1 MTGMTNHAKKGEVEE
16 FCISVQSFSSSVC
29 GLTEASVQ
37 VNIYMIMFLFVGSQR
52 HPYRYIYI

>member
-37 VNIYMIMFLFVGSQR
+37 VNIHRIMFLYVGSQR
-52 HPYRYIYI
+52 LPYR

>member
-37 VNIYMIMFLFVGSQR
+37 VNIHNIRSVHLSHFRKILRIDF
-52 HPYRYIYI
+52 

>member
-16 FCISVQSFSSSVC
+16 FCTSVQSFSSAVC

-37 VNIYMIMFLFVGSQR
+37 VQYSLLIIMLHLGCE
-52 HPYRYIYI
+52 